1 MKKYFNYLGIIAAA
15 AMTLVSCAKEADNF
29 TAEEPI
35 KDGGEFTIVAN
46 PATKTT
52 IDGYQTKWAAGDAIN
67 LFHAVAGS
75 TDYVDNGKFTIAE
88 SDLAAGTFK
97 GALAGELTSGTY
109 DWYAVYPYTSFLK
122 SVDNADEARFYIGC
136 RSDQVQT
143 QTGNNSTAHLSG
155 SNYPLFGKASGVAF
169 DKTPAITL
177 SPIASFIE
185 VVVTNKNEE
194 PLTVSNVTFT
204 APEGSEIVG
213 NYIIKF
219 DTTPLTIT
227 KYSTYVSDEAV
238 LNVSSATAL
247 AKDEVARFYLAV
259 KPFATTNG
267 DDIKVSVNGYERTIH
282 TTKDFTFQA
291 GKIKTVNFDY
301 DDVIE
306 PAKTY
311 TLYTGSIV
319 EGDYLIVADDVAMK
333 AAVSSNRFAY
343 NTVSIVSNSI
353 TTNDASIVWHIA
365 PSGEY
370 WTIYNEDA
378 AKYAGG
384 NGTKNQ
390 GALLDAATGNGAKWT
405 ITNGVDPTI
414 VNYGN
419 TLSSVNATL
428 RRNGTYGFACYGSS
442 TGTAPV
448 LYKLDNN
455 ADPNPLVTA
464 LKSAISDVPAAGV
477 DAEVESDVYTLTDA
491 DDSDITV
498 TVDGTIVTD
507 ATAADGDVLY
517 SVAANTGSARSGWIK
532 IAVAGGNTVQIDVN
546 QLSGETGKSYTITWN
561 STNNSKGVSSYTAT
575 WTVTAD
581 GLTCNMTNWNNN
593 NNGWNYVKC
602 GSKSAASVATII
614 TNTAIPEAIKTV
626 KITIDAVTAANINS
640 IKLYVS
646 DSNTF
651 GSTEEASFEVGT
663 GEKSVTISS
672 PAANKYYK
680 LEFDC
685 KKSGSNG
692 PLTLSQLV
700 FTTE

>member
-1 MKKYFNYLGIIAAA
+1 M
-15 AMTLVSCAKEADNF
+15 
-29 TAEEPI
+29 
-35 KDGGEFTIVAN
+35 
-46 PATKTT
+46 
-52 IDGYQTKWAAGDAIN
+52 
-67 LFHAVAGS
+67 
-75 TDYVDNGKFTIAE
+75 
-88 SDLAAGTFK
+88 
-97 GALAGELTSGTY
+97 
-109 DWYAVYPYTSFLK
+109 
-122 SVDNADEARFYIGC
+122 
-136 RSDQVQT
+136 
-143 QTGNNSTAHLSG
+143 
-155 SNYPLFGKASGVAF
+155 
-169 DKTPAITL
+169 
-177 SPIASFIE
+177 
-185 VVVTNKNEE
+185 
-194 PLTVSNVTFT
+194 
-204 APEGSEIVG
+204 
-213 NYIIKF
+213 
-219 DTTPLTIT
+219 
-227 KYSTYVSDEAV
+227 
-238 LNVSSATAL
+238 
-247 AKDEVARFYLAV
+247 
-259 KPFATTNG
+259 
-267 DDIKVSVNGYERTIH
+267 
-282 TTKDFTFQA
+282 
-291 GKIKTVNFDY
+291 
-301 DDVIE
+301 
-306 PAKTY
+306 
-311 TLYTGSIV
+311 
-319 EGDYLIVADDVAMK
+319 
-333 AAVSSNRFAY
+333 
-343 NTVSIVSNSI
+343 
-353 TTNDASIVWHIA
+353 
-365 PSGEY
+365 
-370 WTIYNEDA
+370 
-378 AKYAGG
+378 
-384 NGTKNQ
+384 
-390 GALLDAATGNGAKWT
+390 
-405 ITNGVDPTI
+405 
-414 VNYGN
+414 
-419 TLSSVNATL
+419 
-428 RRNGTYGFACYGSS
+428 
-442 TGTAPV
+442 
-448 LYKLDNN
+448 DNN

>member
-1 MKKYFNYLGIIAAA
+1 MKKYYNYLGIIAAA

-52 IDGYQTKWAAGDAIN
+52 IDGYQTKWAADDAIN

-75 TDYVDNGKFTIAE
+75 TTFVNDGEFTIADE
-88 SDLAAGTFK
+88 DLASGTFK
-97 GALAGELTSGTY
+97 GTLGNTPDSGTY
-109 DWYAVYPYTSFLK
+109 DWYAMYPYVKQKTGPATISAGYTPVG
-122 SVDNADEARFYIGC
+122 STASGI
-136 RSDQVQT
+136 QT
-143 QTGNNSTAHLSG
+143 QKGNNSTAHLAG
-155 SNYPLFGKASGVAF
+155 KNYPLSGKASAVAF
-169 DKTPAITL
+169 DATPSIQLKSLCT
-177 SPIASFIE
+177 FVE
-185 VVVTNKNEE
+185 VNVTNNSGA
-194 PLTVSNVTFT
+194 PLTIATVEFT
-204 APEGSEIVG
+204 APEDIIGTF
-213 NYIIKF
+213 YIDIS
-219 DTTPLTIT
+219 DPSNID
-227 KYSTYVSDEAV
+227 YIPSGPTYVSTTAS
-238 LNVSSATAL
+238 LNVAGAAAIEDGASA
-247 AKDEVARFYLAV
+247 KFYLGM
-259 KPFATTNG
+259 KPFSTTTG
-267 DDIKVSVNGYERTIH
+267 QEIQISVNGYDKVF
-282 TTKDFTFQA
+282 TTAKDFSFQA

-301 DDVIE
+301 DAAPDPYSWVKTPIGSLVAGDVVVIVDE
-306 PAKTY
+306 NSSTALSSANGSSSAPAASSVAISSNKLSSTPSEDLQFVLEASAGNY
-311 TLYTGSIV
+311 SFKAINTTNYLYTTNTNNGVRVGTNDNKVFEWDGGYLKNVATSRYVGVYDNQDWRCYTSINANIQDTQTAFYKKTLAYPSTPQPSV
-319 EGDYLIVADDVAMK
+319 SLLKNAIDDV
-333 AAVSSNRFAY
+333 
-343 NTVSIVSNSI
+343 
-353 TTNDASIVWHIA
+353 
-365 PSGEY
+365 
-370 WTIYNEDA
+370 
-378 AKYAGG
+378 
-384 NGTKNQ
+384 
-390 GALLDAATGNGAKWT
+390 L
-405 ITNGVDPTI
+405 
-414 VNYGN
+414 
-419 TLSSVNATL
+419 
-428 RRNGTYGFACYGSS
+428 
-442 TGTAPV
+442 
-448 LYKLDNN
+448 
-455 ADPNPLVTA
+455 
-464 LKSAISDVPAAGV
+464 AAGV

-491 DDSDITV
+491 DDTDITV

-561 STNNSKGVSSYTAT
+561 SINNSKGVSSYTAT
-575 WTVTAD
+575 WSVTAD

-614 TNTAIPEAIKTV
+614 TDTAIPEAIKTV

-651 GSTEEASFEVGT
+651 GSTEEASFAVGT